1 MIMPKCRRFRIAAAA
16 VTLGLLGLF
25 STLGAE
31 TPPQE
36 NPNPPGWD
44 ISTEVSYVVTGGNA
58 ASSAF
63 SLGGS
68 FKRNWGNDT
77 LLVKTFVLRSN
88 ATTITRS
95 AVGTEGAYEVIE
107 EKTRRL
113 VAENYQ
119 LSGQYDRW
127 LAKKLLAQA
136 GLAWDRNR
144 FAGVAGRAIFV
155 AGLGWA
161 PVETKRAQ
169 FKAEAAATYTLR
181 KYVGL
186 DSTSFAGFRAVVSGA
201 YKPLEKSSVS
211 TQFIFD
217 DNLRRFRDWRY
228 DWTTSVSAS
237 ISKSLALKTSL
248 RLLYAHLP
256 ALEQVPLLGP
266 GGEETGLFVPVPLRR
281 LDTFFTT
288 SLVINF

>member
-1 MIMPKCRRFRIAAAA
+1 MMPKYRRFSIGAAT
-16 VTLGLLGLF
+16 VVFGLLGL
-25 STLGAE
+25 SLTLAADA
-31 TPPQE
+31 PPQE

-44 ISTEVSYVVTGGNA
+44 VSSEVSYVVTGGNA

-68 FKRNWGNDT
+68 VKRNWGNDT
-77 LLVKTFVLRSN
+77 LVVKAFLLRSN

-95 AVGTEGAYEVIE
+95 AVGTETSFEIVE
-107 EKTRRL
+107 ERDRRL

-144 FAGVAGRAIFV
+144 FAGVAGRAILV

-161 PVETKRAQ
+161 PVETKKAQ
-169 FKAEAAATYTLR
+169 FKAEAALTYTLR
-181 KYVGL
+181 KYVGQET
-186 DSTSFAGFRAVVSGA
+186 TSFAGFRTIVSA
-201 YKPLEKSSVS
+201 SYKPLEKSSVG

-217 DNLRRFRDWRY
+217 DNLKKFRDWRY

-237 ISKSLALKTSL
+237 VSKSLALKTSL

-256 ALEQVPLLGP
+256 AEEQVPLLGP
-266 GGEETGLFVPVPLRR
+266 GGEETGLLVPVPLRR

>member
-1 MIMPKCRRFRIAAAA
+1 MTPKYRRFSLGAAT
-16 VTLGLLGLF
+16 VVLGLLGL
-25 STLGAE
+25 SLTLAADA
-31 TPPQE
+31 PPQE

-44 ISTEVSYVVTGGNA
+44 VSSEVSYVVTGGNA

-68 FKRNWGNDT
+68 VKRNWGNDT
-77 LLVKTFVLRSN
+77 LVVKAFLLRSN

-95 AVGTEGAYEVIE
+95 AVGTETSFEIVE
-107 EKTRRL
+107 ERDRRL

-144 FAGVAGRAIFV
+144 FAGVAGRAILV

-161 PVETKRAQ
+161 PVETKKAQ
-169 FKAEAAATYTLR
+169 FKAEAALTYTLR
-181 KYVGL
+181 KYVGQET
-186 DSTSFAGFRAVVSGA
+186 TSFAGFRTIVSA
-201 YKPLEKSSVS
+201 SYKPLEKSSVG

-217 DNLRRFRDWRY
+217 DNLKKFRDWRY

-237 ISKSLALKTSL
+237 VSKSLALKTSL

-256 ALEQVPLLGP
+256 AEEQVPLLGP
-266 GGEETGLFVPVPLRR
+266 GGEETGLLVPVPLRR